1 MQTDKMEEL
10 LINLSTQ
17 MSAMQKDI
25 ESIKSEMHSNYI
37 RSDEND
43 SAMHNLLDERTQWAK
58 NRQDAVKAE
67 LQGQIDL
74 VKKENELQSKQIA
87 IFETRIKNL
96 EEVESKKIMTRWNQI
111 KDKIFYGILIV
122 LGYAVITILN
132 LHIPPRPM

>member
-10 LINLSTQ
+10 LMNLSTQ

-43 SAMHNLLDERTQWAK
+43 SAMRNLLDERTQWAK